1 MSYLKI
7 VATVTMVAYYL
18 AQILLLPY
26 IIVYSTQSKVKMG
39 LVFIHN
45 QFNTILLFITINKI
59 NNI

>member
-39 LVFIHN
+39 LVYTHN
-45 QFNTILLFITINKI
+45 Q
-59 NNI
+59 